1 MDKELK
7 QAIINI
13 IKRSKVEVTYE
24 PKNVHNQTYTCID
37 ENNTPVLIIK
47 YNAAAYGLSRRYNM
61 IINLN
66 NANIADIRG
75 RTPSRDREQV
85 DATEIMHIIRNK
97 CQKTY

>member
-13 IKRSKVEVTYE
+13 IKRSKVEVTHE

-37 ENNTPVLIIK
+37 ENNTPVLVIK
-47 YNAAAYGLSRRYNM
+47 YNAGVHGISQRYNVT
-61 IINLN
+61 INLN
-66 NANIADIRG
+66 DANVADIRG
-75 RTPSRDREQV
+75 RTPSRDKEQM
-85 DATEIMHIIRNK
+85 DAAEIMRIIRNK